1 MNYIKHLDG
10 LRGLAVIFV
19 ILFHSGIE
27 IFSGGYIGVDI
38 FFVLSGYLITGII
51 FQRLKSAS
59 FSLLEFY
66 SKRIKRLIPPLIIV
80 KIFSLLFGFYLMNPY
95 QFFTLIDQAFYSTI
109 LLSNFYLSE
118 NSDYFSLSTFE
129 NPLMHT
135 WSLSLEEQ
143 FYLIFPFF
151 FLIAYL
157 RFKNRIVFFLSVFLL
172 ISLLLAQFGGN
183 FTFEKPFIEE
193 TLFFFN
199 QPGFASYFLPIGRF
213 FEFLLGSVSYLLG
226 DRLKKFKFS
235 HQILSY
241 FGIFLIFLSLILYDR
256 NSNFPNLFTLMPVL
270 GAVLVIIFNTTKNSN
285 INLLT
290 YKPLLFVGTISYSLY
305 LWHQPL
311 FAFYRIKF
319 SSEIPIQ
326 DIIII
331 ILVSFIFSCLSYQF
345 IEKKL
350 KKTNFDSK
358 KIIVLYLI
366 IVLIFVVFFQFLKST
381 SFQETYKMNYQNK
394 IPLKNLNLVIDLQK
408 NLKRFDKI
416 SLIEDLRINKNST
429 KEKILIVGDSM
440 STNWIDALNQN
451 DDLFKL
457 KFEFNHL
464 ILDENCFKFLKNISY
479 LSKSCDQY
487 IKNFQNDLSTN
498 QYEKIFFI
506 LRWTEKSKLTLQ
518 YLLDY
523 FKDTKSKLYLVGN
536 AKFKNLKKFSYKIA
550 SNNNMSR
557 EKLIKEFSKTKDRRN
572 IDISIDIK
580 RLAQINKFNFID
592 EYNFYCKN
600 NLCELFDSK
609 LNLYF
614 WDEDHLTKHGAKF
627 LGTRLYDYLNTVN
640 LN

>member
-358 KIIVLYLI
+358 K
-366 IVLIFVVFFQFLKST
+366 
-381 SFQETYKMNYQNK
+381 N
-394 IPLKNLNLVIDLQK
+394 
-408 NLKRFDKI
+408 
-416 SLIEDLRINKNST
+416 
-429 KEKILIVGDSM
+429 
-440 STNWIDALNQN
+440 
-451 DDLFKL
+451 
-457 KFEFNHL
+457 
-464 ILDENCFKFLKNISY
+464 NCFIFNYCTNICY
-479 LSKSCDQY
+479 L
-487 IKNFQNDLSTN
+487 
-498 QYEKIFFI
+498 
-506 LRWTEKSKLTLQ
+506 
-518 YLLDY
+518 
-523 FKDTKSKLYLVGN
+523 
-536 AKFKNLKKFSYKIA
+536 FS
-550 SNNNMSR
+550 
-557 EKLIKEFSKTKDRRN
+557 
-572 IDISIDIK
+572 IS
-580 RLAQINKFNFID
+580 
-592 EYNFYCKN
+592 
-600 NLCELFDSK
+600 
-609 LNLYF
+609 
-614 WDEDHLTKHGAKF
+614 
-627 LGTRLYDYLNTVN
+627 
-640 LN
+640 